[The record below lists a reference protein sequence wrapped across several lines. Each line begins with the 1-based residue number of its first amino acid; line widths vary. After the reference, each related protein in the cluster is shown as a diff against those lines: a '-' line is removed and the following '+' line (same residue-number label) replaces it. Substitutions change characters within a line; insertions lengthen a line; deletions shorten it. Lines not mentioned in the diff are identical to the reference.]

1 VKNKKLT
8 SKQEAQLK
16 IITSMVYDLNALI
29 ISMGFKFYLMPI
41 NTNMK
46 IISTENE
53 KEKDS

>member
-1 VKNKKLT
+1 MKNKKLT
-8 SKQEAQLK
+8 SKQKAQLK

-41 NTNMK
+41 NSNMK
-46 IISTENE
+46 IILTENE

>member
-1 VKNKKLT
+1 MKNKKLT

-41 NTNMK
+41 NANMK
-46 IISTENE
+46 ITIPKNE
-53 KEKDS
+53 KETDS

>member
-1 VKNKKLT
+1 MKNKKLT

>member
-29 ISMGFKFYLMPI
+29 ISMGFKFYLIPI
-41 NTNMK
+41 NANMK
-46 IISTENE
+46 IIPTENE